1 MAPPSRSRTIYVGNG
16 SLTLV
21 RTWTCTNSTHIHPP
35 YKSFAGAGTNKF
47 VLKSDRSPVP
57 LVPHKDSKQLSQ
69 PLHCP
74 FDRVDVG
81 ANVDAAL
88 AEGKGNAG
96 DLGYV
101 QSHSDQV
108 GGA

>member
-1 MAPPSRSRTIYVGNG
+1 MAPSSRSRTIF
-16 SLTLV
+16 S
-21 RTWTCTNSTHIHPP
+21 CTGRNQIGAHMDLHKLHPSPIP
-35 YKSFAGAGTNKF
+35 YKSFAERNESLDSLVHKRPF
-47 VLKSDRSPVP
+47 PRSPRP
-57 LVPHKDSKQLSQ
+57 PALKQLSQ

-96 DLGYV
+96 DLGDV
-101 QSHSDQV
+101 ETNGDQI

>member
-1 MAPPSRSRTIYVGNG
+1 MAPPSRSRTIF
-16 SLTLV
+16 S
-21 RTWTCTNSTHIHPP
+21 CTGRNQIGAHMDLHKLHPSPIP
-35 YKSFAGAGTNKF
+35 YKSFAELFQKRPF
-47 VLKSDRSPVP
+47 PSSP
-57 LVPHKDSKQLSQ
+57 LVPHKGSKQLSQ

-96 DLGYV
+96 DLGDV
-101 QSHSDQV
+101 ETNGDQI

>member
-1 MAPPSRSRTIYVGNG
+1 MAPPSRSRTIF
-16 SLTLV
+16 S
-21 RTWTCTNSTHIHPP
+21 CTGRNQIGAHMDLHKLHPSPIP
-35 YKSFAGAGTNKF
+35 YKSSCQASFKKRP
-47 VLKSDRSPVP
+47 VSPVP
-57 LVPHKDSKQLSQ
+57 LVPPPALKQLSQ

-88 AEGKGNAG
+88 AEGKGNTG
-96 DLGYV
+96 DLGDV
-101 QSHSDQV
+101 ETNGDQI

>member
-1 MAPPSRSRTIYVGNG
+1 MAPPSRSQTIYVGNG

-21 RTWTCTNSTHIHPP
+21 RTWTCTNSTHHPSQ
-35 YKSFAGAGTNKF
+35 YKSFAELFQKRPF
-47 VLKSDRSPVP
+47 PRSPRSP
-57 LVPHKDSKQLSQ
+57 RPPALKQLSQ

-96 DLGYV
+96 DLGDV
-101 QSHSDQV
+101 ETNGDQI